1 MVFPF
6 VLLEVT
12 VLLHGISSDINRR
25 NGVITWYFQWYY
37 SL

>member
-1 MVFPF
+1 MAFPV
-6 VLLEVT
+6 VLLVVT

-25 NGVITWYFQWYY
+25 TGVIAWYFQWYY